1 MKIAVCDDRP
11 EHLKKIRELL
21 EKYQQTRP
29 GLESQA
35 EYFLSGAE
43 LLDQAEERGGYD
55 LYLLDILMPGENG
68 ISVGKRLRQMGKQG
82 ELIFLTSSNDY
93 AADSYEVRAFF
104 YLLKPVEEEKLFRVL
119 DQAVEKLTQREKKSV
134 MLETREGP
142 RCIPL
147 DRILYAERADRVMR
161 CHCTDGIVDSQTLR
175 RPFREA
181 AAPLLA
187 DPRFYLCGA
196 SFVLNFQ
203 HITGVK
209 GQEAILDNGRTVSLP
224 RTAAVDFKRAWGNY
238 WLEENS
244 RWTT

>member
-1 MKIAVCDDRP
+1 MKIAVCDDRL
-11 EHLKKIRELL
+11 EHLQKIRGLL
-21 EKYQQTRP
+21 EKYLLSHP
-29 GLESQA
+29 ELGGSA
-35 EYFLSGAE
+35 EYFLCGE
-43 LLDQAEERGGYD
+43 DLLNRVEAQGGYD
-55 LYLLDILMPGENG
+55 LYLLDILMPGQDG
-68 ISVGKRLRQMGKQG
+68 ISVGKRLRQMSPQG

-104 YLLKPVEEEKLFRVL
+104 YLLKPAEEEKLFRVL
-119 DQAVEKLTQREKKSV
+119 DQAAGKLASLGKKTL

-175 RPFREA
+175 LPFREA

-187 DPRFYLCGA
+187 DPRFCLCGA

-203 HITGVK
+203 HVSGVK
-209 GQEAILDNGRTVSLP
+209 GQEALLDNGKTLSLP
-224 RTAAVDFKRAWGNY
+224 RASAVEFKRAWGSY

-244 RWTT
+244 RWTI

>member
-119 DQAVEKLTQREKKSV
+119 DQAVEKLTQQEKKTLL
-134 MLETREGP
+134 LETREGT

-147 DRILYAERADRVMR
+147 DRRM
-161 CHCTDGIVDSQTLR
+161 
-175 RPFREA
+175 PFREA

-196 SFVLNFQ
+196 SFVLNFR
-203 HITGVK
+203 HVTGIK
-209 GQEAILDNGRTVSLP
+209 GQEALLDNGEALTLP
-224 RTAAVDFKRAWGNY
+224 RTAAVEFKRAWGDY
-238 WLEENS
+238 WLKENA
-244 RWTT
+244 RWIM

>member
-21 EKYQQTRP
+21 GKYQQTRP

-104 YLLKPVEEEKLFRVL
+104 YLLKPVEEEKLTR
-119 DQAVEKLTQREKKSV
+119 QEKKTLL
-134 MLETREGP
+134 LETREGT
-142 RCIPL
+142 RCVPL
-147 DRILYAERADRVMR
+147 DRILYAERAGRVMR
-161 CHCTDGIVDSQTLR
+161 CHCTDGVLDSQTLR
-175 RPFREA
+175 MPFREA

-187 DPRFYLCGA
+187 DPRFHLCGA
-196 SFVLNFQ
+196 SFVLNFR
-203 HITGVK
+203 HVTGIK
-209 GQEAILDNGRTVSLP
+209 GQEALLDNGEALTLP
-224 RTAAVDFKRAWGNY
+224 RTAAVEFKRAWGDY
-238 WLEENS
+238 WLKENA
-244 RWTT
+244 RWTM